1 MFKNFI
7 SFLKARKA
15 TRLIDRAQKLEKDVL
30 NFLETE
36 PTSIKLLVMFPINLS
51 FHNVMAASIAMLEEE
66 KKKIDELEKEN
77 EEKKEE

>member
-15 TRLIDRAQKLEKDVL
+15 MRLIDRATKLRDDLLDLIKE
-30 NFLETE
+30 E
-36 PTSIKLLVMFPINLS
+36 PTSITILTMLPITAS
-51 FHNVMAASIAMLEEE
+51 FTTVMAAMD
-66 KKKIDELEKEN
+66 KMVNNKIKEN

>member
-15 TRLIDRAQKLEKDVL
+15 MRLIDRATKLRDDLLDLIKE
-30 NFLETE
+30 E
-36 PTSIKLLVMFPINLS
+36 PTSITILTMIPINAS
-51 FHNVMAASIAMLEEE
+51 FTTVMAAMDKMINN
-66 KKKIDELEKEN
+66 KIKEN

>member
-15 TRLIDRAQKLEKDVL
+15 MRLIDRATKLRDDLLDLIKE
-30 NFLETE
+30 E
-36 PTSIKLLVMFPINLS
+36 PTSITTLTMLHITAS
-51 FHNVMAASIAMLEEE
+51 FTTVMAAMD
-66 KKKIDELEKEN
+66 KMVNNKIKEN